1 MRQFSLKNKL
11 GEVYLLNSLDNFLHE
26 PEGIGFTR
34 NATFQK
40 IGTNYKMVQ
49 DGFTQTP
56 VKGKIMFKSDAKQS
70 AYKRYLK
77 FSRFLQEIPLL
88 LVYRVP
94 GGEFFQDCI
103 PGSVDKTE
111 INAAFGMDVGI
122 TLTPLSMW
130 YRELKETAQNSNVT
144 VISESMNE
152 SPCCLSFSGVT
163 KSNANLSWSQEVD
176 GIEVMT
182 GTLKNVTI
190 AATDTVFI
198 RTDTKEY
205 QIYKV
210 SSGGTKT
217 NLYDKSDFGTGRF
230 PFFYKGEN
238 EFIITGATMI
248 RVEGRELYETV

>member
-11 GEVYLLNSLDNFLHE
+11 GEVYRLNSLDNFLHE

-56 VKGKIMFKSDAKQS
+56 VKAKIMFKSDAKQS

-130 YRELKETAQNSNVT
+130 YRELKETAEGSVT
-144 VISESMNE
+144 VRSESLNE
-152 SPCCLSFSGVT
+152 SPSCLSFSGVT

-176 GIEVMT
+176 GVEVMT

-190 AATDTVFI
+190 SATDTVYV
-198 RTDTKEY
+198 RTDTDPY

-217 NLYDKSDFGTGRF
+217 DLYGKSDFSTKRF
-230 PFFYKGEN
+230 PLLRKGEN
-238 EFIITGATMI
+238 EFIVSGATKI
-248 RVEGRELYETV
+248 TIEGRELYETV